1 MMNIITI
8 WSFNIGEKLIIIY
21 RGKLMV
27 ITLYIIYI
35 HIEYNGVVDISYH
48 IDWDI
53 SLILDWNMIT
63 IDDSRGC
70 HIE

>member
-1 MMNIITI
+1 
-8 WSFNIGEKLIIIY
+8 
-21 RGKLMV
+21 MV

-63 IDDSRGC
+63 IDDNRGC

>member
-1 MMNIITI
+1 
-8 WSFNIGEKLIIIY
+8 
-21 RGKLMV
+21 MV

-53 SLILDWNMIT
+53 SLIFRLEYDY
-63 IDDSRGC
+63 
-70 HIE
+70 H